1 MVSPAP
7 VSPSG
12 QAPPGQTQATE
23 FVQEMTV
30 GSPAPTNGTA
40 RFLDAFGFHLLV
52 LLLGIAL
59 AFM

>member
-7 VSPSG
+7 VD
-12 QAPPGQTQATE
+12 PPGPTHTDEPPPGIEAGTPAGKSSTQ
-23 FVQEMTV
+23 
-30 GSPAPTNGTA
+30 
-40 RFLDAFGFHLLV
+40 RFLDTFGFHLLV